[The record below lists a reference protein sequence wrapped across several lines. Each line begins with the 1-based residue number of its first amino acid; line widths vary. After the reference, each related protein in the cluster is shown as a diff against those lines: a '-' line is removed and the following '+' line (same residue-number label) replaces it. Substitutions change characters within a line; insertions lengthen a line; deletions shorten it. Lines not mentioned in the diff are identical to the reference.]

1 MIQLVIGLNVAIAL
15 LGFGLAWRIWRLK
28 RTLTSASVVIDAWE
42 RHVQCLL
49 DSQTTPALILQ
60 GQRATAST
68 RQRYFQLQ
76 RQLQQLQRIFA
87 IALMILRFWPQG
99 SRRPQHRP

>member
-28 RTLTSASVVIDAWE
+28 RTLTSASVVITAWE
-42 RHVQCLL
+42 RHVHRLL
-49 DSQTTPALILQ
+49 DPQIAPALILQ

-76 RQLQQLQRIFA
+76 RQLQQLQRIFS
-87 IALMILRFWPQG
+87 IALMILRFWPRG
-99 SRRPQHRP
+99 PRRSQKRP